1 MSEFDPGAMADGLW
15 KRLRDVILV
24 AERVDTFVFGPGQGG
39 ELPKV
44 EMDAASAA
52 TIASDF
58 VMRSLRAVSDSV
70 NFSILEAASAEDGIE
85 AAELASSLHL
95 PILVVSERVGE
106 LMQTGLAAKALD
118 TGRVYATGAGIQA
131 VLLVRQV
138 AERLAE
144 TAVRARGPEGSKH
157 ELPLL

>member
-1 MSEFDPGAMADGLW
+1 MSEFDPAGMADGLW

-24 AERVDTFVFGPGQGG
+24 AERVDTFVFGPGQGD

-44 EMDAASAA
+44 ELDARSA
-52 TIASDF
+52 TMIARDF
-58 VMRSLRAVSDSV
+58 VLRSLRAVSDGV
-70 NFSILEAASAEDGIE
+70 NFSILEAAAGEDGIE
-85 AAELASSLHL
+85 AVDLAAALGL

-131 VLLVRQV
+131 VSLVRQI